1 MEWSFILVSM
11 SLLLFR
17 VGSKNVYKTIKHS
30 NSSIEDVDSWI
41 IALLNDIL
49 PIATSIEKST
59 VARVNLIYLLQGL
72 SFLKKKE
79 ISSAVRSNFNV
90 SRSGT
95 LDFNTSEGK
104 KIVEQC

>member
-72 SFLKKKE
+72 SFLKKKK
-79 ISSAVRSNFNV
+79 SVLQ
-90 SRSGT
+90 SGQT
-95 LDFNTSEGK
+95 LTFLGVVHLILTLPKEK
-104 KIVEQC
+104 K

>member
-30 NSSIEDVDSWI
+30 NSSIEDVVSWI

-59 VARVNLIYLLQGL
+59 VTRVNLIYLLQGS
-72 SFLKKKE
+72 SFLKKKK
-79 ISSAVRSNFNV
+79 SVLQ
-90 SRSGT
+90 SGQT
-95 LDFNTSEGK
+95 LTFLGVVHLILTLPKEK
-104 KIVEQC
+104 K

>member
-59 VARVNLIYLLQGL
+59 VTRVNLIYLLQGS
-72 SFLKKKE
+72 SFLKKKK
-79 ISSAVRSNFNV
+79 SFLQ
-90 SRSGT
+90 SGQT
-95 LDFNTSEGK
+95 LTFLGVVHLILTLPKEK
-104 KIVEQC
+104 K

>member
-30 NSSIEDVDSWI
+30 NSSIEDVVSWI

-59 VARVNLIYLLQGL
+59 VARVNLIYLLQGS
-72 SFLKKKE
+72 SFLKKKK
-79 ISSAVRSNFNV
+79 SVLQ
-90 SRSGT
+90 SGQT
-95 LDFNTSEGK
+95 LTFLGVVHLILTLPKEK
-104 KIVEQC
+104 K

>member
-30 NSSIEDVDSWI
+30 NSSIDDVDSWI

-59 VARVNLIYLLQGL
+59 VARVNLIYLLQGS
-72 SFLKKKE
+72 SFLKKKK
-79 ISSAVRSNFNV
+79 SVLQ
-90 SRSGT
+90 SGQT
-95 LDFNTSEGK
+95 LTFLGVVHLILTLPKEK
-104 KIVEQC
+104 K

>member
-17 VGSKNVYKTIKHS
+17 VDSKNVYKTIKHS

-59 VARVNLIYLLQGL
+59 VVRVNLIYLLQGS
-72 SFLKKKE
+72 SFLKKKK
-79 ISSAVRSNFNV
+79 SVLQ
-90 SRSGT
+90 SGQT
-95 LDFNTSEGK
+95 LTFLGVVHLILTLPKEK
-104 KIVEQC
+104 K

>member
-59 VARVNLIYLLQGL
+59 VVRVNLIYLLQGS
-72 SFLKKKE
+72 SFLKKKK
-79 ISSAVRSNFNV
+79 SVLQ
-90 SRSGT
+90 SGQT
-95 LDFNTSEGK
+95 LTFLGVVHLILTLPKEK
-104 KIVEQC
+104 K

>member
-59 VARVNLIYLLQGL
+59 VTRVNLIYLLQGS
-72 SFLKKKE
+72 SFLKKKK
-79 ISSAVRSNFNV
+79 SVLQ
-90 SRSGT
+90 SGQT
-95 LDFNTSEGK
+95 LTFLGVVHLILTLPKEK
-104 KIVEQC
+104 K

>member
-59 VARVNLIYLLQGL
+59 VARVNLIYLLQGS
-72 SFLKKKE
+72 SFLKKKK
-79 ISSAVRSNFNV
+79 SVLQ
-90 SRSGT
+90 SGQT
-95 LDFNTSEGK
+95 LTFLGVVHLILTLSKEK
-104 KIVEQC
+104 K